1 MKTNRLEALSFT
13 AKHGFIRTGRPYTSR
28 SSRHVTFEEPVKRE
42 LIAKT
47 STNTNSDTESTETPT
62 STRDTNGAVDT
73 KERRVTKNLMR
84 KKKRSKSLSR
94 SMDEELL
101 RSTLDQKT
109 EDPKTTGATN
119 GKKVRTGKAKRKG
132 KTKEKSENGDAD
144 ELHLNLNI
152 GVVASDDEDENVSFD
167 PNLVVPRLDLSGLD
181 QSVTP
186 RSILRL
192 V

>member
-1 MKTNRLEALSFT
+1 MKTNRVEALSFT
-13 AKHGFIRTGRPYTSR
+13 AKHGFVRTGRPYTSR
-28 SSRHVTFEEPVKRE
+28 SSRHVTFEEPVLKHE
-42 LIAKT
+42 LAKT
-47 STNTNSDTESTETPT
+47 STNTNSDTESEVPT
-62 STRDTNGAVDT
+62 STRGTNGAVDT
-73 KERRVTKNLMR
+73 KERRVTKNLVR

-109 EDPKTTGATN
+109 EDQKTTGATN
-119 GKKVRTGKAKRKG
+119 EKKLRTGKAKRKG

-144 ELHLNLNI
+144 ELYLDLNL

>member
-1 MKTNRLEALSFT
+1 MKHELLE
-13 AKHGFIRTGRPYTSR
+13 
-28 SSRHVTFEEPVKRE
+28 
-42 LIAKT
+42 KT
-47 STNTNSDTESTETPT
+47 SATNTNSDTESEVPS
-62 STRDTNGAVDT
+62 STRGTNGALDT
-73 KERRVTKNLMR
+73 KERRVTKNIMR

-101 RSTLDQKT
+101 RDTLAQTTT
-109 EDPKTTGATN
+109 EERNKTGAAN
-119 GKKVRTGKAKRKG
+119 EKKVRTGKAKRKG

-144 ELHLNLNI
+144 ELRLNLNL
-152 GVVASDDEDENVSFD
+152 GADASDDEYENVSFG
-167 PNLVVPRLDLSGLD
+167 PNLVIPRLDLSGLD